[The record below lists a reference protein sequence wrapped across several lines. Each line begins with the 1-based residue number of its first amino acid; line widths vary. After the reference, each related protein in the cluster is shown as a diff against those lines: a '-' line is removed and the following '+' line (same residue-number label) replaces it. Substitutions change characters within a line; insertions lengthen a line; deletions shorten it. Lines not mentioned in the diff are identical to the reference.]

1 MFQNSVVSD
10 AELNQFRERT
20 QLMIDNGD
28 LARSKLKDVIVELQ
42 KVKDIAT
49 VWSCEGLVRI
59 EKGRPR
65 TRQSHYLTFVVN
77 EKGLKLLEVIWQVW
91 QSAED
96 GERMTLCLHRQQ
108 HQNRPTATYPAWTF
122 KLNRRPDDDV
132 VERACGYWLMMAKV
146 MSAQS

>member
-10 AELNQFRERT
+10 SDLTQFRERT

-42 KVKDIAT
+42 KVPDIAT
-49 VWSCEGLVRI
+49 VWSCEGLVRV

-65 TRQSHYLTFVVN
+65 TRQAHYLSFVVN

-91 QSAED
+91 QAGPD
-96 GERMTLCLHRQQ
+96 GQRMSLTLQ
-108 HQNRPTATYPAWTF
+108 HQQYQHRPTATYPAWTF

-132 VERACGYWLMMAKV
+132 VEQACEYWLMMAKV

>member
-10 AELNQFRERT
+10 TELTQFRERT

-49 VWSCEGLVRI
+49 VWSCEGIVRV

-65 TRQSHYLTFVVN
+65 TRQAHYMTFVVN

-91 QSAED
+91 QSADD
-96 GERMTLCLHRQQ
+96 GERMILSLQHQQ
-108 HQNRPTATYPAWTF
+108 HQNRPTSTYPAWTF

-132 VERACGYWLMMAKV
+132 VERACDYWLMMAKV